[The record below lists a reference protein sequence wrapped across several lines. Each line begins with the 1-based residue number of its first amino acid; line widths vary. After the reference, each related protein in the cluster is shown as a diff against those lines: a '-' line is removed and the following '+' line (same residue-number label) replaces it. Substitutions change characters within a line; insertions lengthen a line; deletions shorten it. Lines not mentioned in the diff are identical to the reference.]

1 MSNELSRRE
10 LLGACSAAACA
21 VTLSLAES
29 SGSPPGA
36 AYTGTLCLFSKPLPG
51 MDWRRLAQAA
61 KNLGFGG
68 IDLTV
73 RRGGHVQPER
83 AAEDLPKAVVA
94 IREEGLDVPMIT
106 TEVTSADDPAA
117 RPILSTAA
125 KLSIPF
131 FKPVYYE
138 YKKIN
143 VLRELESAASQF
155 RGLVALSKQYGMQA
169 GYHNHEE
176 YIGAPVWDIA
186 SVIDLLHSKWRGFY
200 FDAG

>member
-1 MSNELSRRE
+1 MSNELSRRDF
-10 LLGACSAAACA
+10 LGACSAAACA

-61 KNLGFGG
+61 KSLGFGG

-94 IREEGLDVPMIT
+94 IRDRKSTRLNSSHGYISYAVFCLKKKKTASCHTNSCDRLSCTPSILTICQLERTTPICLTPL
-106 TEVTSADDPAA
+106 TEVASGRCTRATMA
-117 RPILSTAA
+117 R
-125 KLSIPF
+125 
-131 FKPVYYE
+131 
-138 YKKIN
+138 
-143 VLRELESAASQF
+143 
-155 RGLVALSKQYGMQA
+155 
-169 GYHNHEE
+169 H
-176 YIGAPVWDIA
+176 
-186 SVIDLLHSKWRGFY
+186 
-200 FDAG
+200 